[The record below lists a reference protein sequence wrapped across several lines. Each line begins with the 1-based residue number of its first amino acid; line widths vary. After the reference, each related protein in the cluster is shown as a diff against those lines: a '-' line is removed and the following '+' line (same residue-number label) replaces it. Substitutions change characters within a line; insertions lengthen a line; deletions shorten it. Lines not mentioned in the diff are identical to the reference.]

1 MKYRLLPG
9 GYIDETGPHRG
20 VPPTQEDFD
29 RVAFLTAHRR
39 FFAEGKIEY
48 KPIDPYSPEPIPNT
62 IVIKQ
67 ELPIEEVKKRYP
79 DAKIP
84 GETE

>member
-1 MKYRLLPG
+1 M
-9 GYIDETGPHRG
+9 HRG

-29 RVAFLTAHRR
+29 RVALLTAHRR
-39 FFAEGKIEY
+39 FFAEGPIKY
-48 KPIDPYSPEPIPNT
+48 VPIDPYSPDPIPNT

-79 DAKIP
+79 DAHIP
-84 GETE
+84 GENKNEAE